1 MTIARGVE
9 RVTGYMHPCYA
20 ESLSEFGTPRE
31 LLRCKGWVLERPI
44 PGLTDRD
51 AMCCYPLFVC
61 QDWYQLHS
69 DLETLEIE
77 LVSLA
82 LVTDPF
88 GEYDRDY
95 LNRCFEHVV
104 PFKEHFVVDLN
115 QQPDNH
121 VSEHHRRYIRK
132 SLQHVTVELCE
143 EPIDFID
150 EWAALYQE
158 LILRHGI
165 KGITA
170 FSKESFAK
178 QLSVPGLVMFRAV
191 SDDKTLGM
199 LLWYVHGDV
208 AYYHLGSTSPRGL
221 ELHASFALFSFALKY
236 FADNGLRWLEL
247 GAGAGIGGDGTDG
260 LTRFKRGWS
269 TGTRTAYFCGRIFDP
284 ERYAQIV
291 KAKGMTTTDYFPAY
305 RKGEFA

>member
-1 MTIARGVE
+1 
-9 RVTGYMHPCYA
+9 MHPCYA

-115 QQPDNH
+115 QQTDNH